1 MSISYTRTTTI
12 GFILL
17 LVFRKLYQFVRNLY
31 VHIFHFNHLFLCF
44 MCILSILFVQK
55 KIIEIMGVI
64 FGILERSSPI
74 IKLRKLSFTFYLAV

>member
-17 LVFRKLYQFVRNLY
+17 LVFRKLYQFVRNFL
-31 VHIFHFNHLFLCF
+31 ILICFFALCAFCLFCSF
-44 MCILSILFVQK
+44 K
-55 KIIEIMGVI
+55 KKFIEIMGVI